1 MFMSPTCEY
10 GKFFVLNQ
18 IPRRI
23 LDEYCESENI
33 VDNYFEIPNKVIDAL
48 YILHLR
54 AKKREEER
62 IKKMKEQFMSNFF
75 TKEHLVKLHMPL
87 ILRN

>member
-1 MFMSPTCEY
+1 MSPTCEH

-33 VDNYFEIPNKVIDAL
+33 VDNYFEIPNKIIDAL

-54 AKKREEER
+54 AKKREEEL
-62 IKKMKEQFMSNFF
+62 IKKIKEQYSPKLFS
-75 TKEHLVKLHMPL
+75 KEHLVKLHMPL